1 MEITYNEGQ
10 APLEALLRSID
21 RPGDYFMEG
30 RLFVPMPRVEVSG
43 TGLLSFPVT
52 PPQAE
57 ALISVADRA
66 PYGRGEQTL
75 VDSSVRACWQIDAEQ
90 VTVAGGVWRDTFAD
104 VVARAATGLGC
115 PPEHTEAHLY
125 KLLVYEPGG
134 FFAPH
139 RDTEKVDGMV
149 ATMVLSLPVAG
160 AGGEMVIRHKKREAV
175 VDLRSDE
182 PSELA
187 FAAFYADCVH
197 ETRPVSA
204 GYRIALVYHLVLHKS
219 GADDRLRS
227 APDFGAHEARIAA
240 QLRNWETSATD
251 GNKRAW
257 LLEHDYSQAGLSFDA
272 LKNGDAAVGGALA
285 RAARRADQ
293 SLHAAILRIEEHGV
307 AVETGDYPGWDDLGK
322 PWEMEEVFQTEVWFE
337 DWIAPDGTRRD
348 YGRVPL
354 LAGELLPSGAL
365 DDAEP
370 DDEDVNV
377 TGNEG
382 IELSHSYRRAAL
394 VLWPEQ
400 HTVRTLA
407 RGGIGGAVAYVADE
421 LARTDVDADVSARAL
436 SLVTQLI
443 DAWPSPRRSR
453 PHDRYETTCTMQG
466 CADGLRL
473 LRRLGDEATTRRFL
487 HEVATAHYCGEE
499 NAELLETVATIA
511 PATLHGWL
519 PGFASA
525 ALPRSTEPVLA
536 LLLTLCEQET
546 SRSEEAEVWRTAL
559 RDAARA
565 ACDALPEI
573 VQSGGAAEHP
583 DRIEELDYLESAD
596 RRNRSAEL
604 SAHAIRCLF
613 ALLWH
618 CDLAEEAEA
627 AALLLAQNPAVAAPD
642 RVVPQVLVELAEHHL
657 PRGAAAPAGF
667 AALWR
672 HAAACLLARSARP
685 PAEPRDWVIE
695 ADIPCNC
702 PSCRLLKSFCTDPV
716 ETTLRLPLRK
726 DLRRHVHAII
736 DGHGLDLLHETERVG
751 RPYTLVCTKTRGAYE
766 RRCAQYAVDITDMR
780 LLVKAARSAPGA
792 EHEGELRLLRAAIQQ
807 SATPGVIRN
816 PSGHHCTSPSI
827 GV

>member
-1 MEITYNEGQ
+1 MQ
-10 APLEALLRSID
+10 
-21 RPGDYFMEG
+21 G
-30 RLFVPMPRVEVSG
+30 RLFVPMPRVEV
-43 TGLLSFPVT
+43 TGAGMLSFPVT

-57 ALISVADRA
+57 ALISVAERT
-66 PYGRGEQTL
+66 PYGKGEQTL

-90 VTVAGGVWRDTFAD
+90 VTVSGGVWRDTLAD
-104 VVARAATGLGC
+104 IVVRAATGLGC

-160 AGGEMVIRHKKREAV
+160 AGGELVIRHKKRETV
-175 VDLRSDE
+175 VDLRSEE

-204 GYRIALVYHLVLHKS
+204 GYRIGLVYHLVLRKS
-219 GADDRLRS
+219 AADDRLRS
-227 APDFGAHEARIAA
+227 APDFSAYEARIAA
-240 QLRNWETSATD
+240 HLRKWETSATD
-251 GNKRAW
+251 GNKLVW

-272 LKNGDAAVGGALA
+272 LKNEDAAVGGALA

-293 SLHAAILRIEEHGV
+293 SMHAAILHIEEHGI
-307 AVETGDYPGWDDLGK
+307 AAETGEFPGWDDLGK

-337 DWIAPDGTRRD
+337 EWIAPDGTRRD

-370 DDEDVNV
+370 DDEEVNV

-382 IELSHSYRRAAL
+382 VELSHSYRRAAL

-400 HTVRTLA
+400 NTVRTLA

-421 LARTDVDADVSARAL
+421 LVGTDVDADVSARAP

-443 DAWPSPRRSR
+443 DAWPAPRRSR
-453 PHDRYETTCTMQG
+453 PYDRCETTHTMPG

-499 NAELLETVATIA
+499 NAELLETAATIA
-511 PATLHGWL
+511 PATLQGWL
-519 PGFASA
+519 PGFTSA
-525 ALPRSTEPVLA
+525 ALPRYTEPVLA
-536 LLLTLCEQET
+536 LLLKLYEQET
-546 SRSEEAEVWRTAL
+546 SRSEEAEVWRAAL
-559 RDAARA
+559 RDAACA

-573 VQSGGAAEHP
+573 VQSGGGVKPA
-583 DRIEELDYLESAD
+583 DRIEEIDYLEPAD
-596 RRNRSAEL
+596 RRSRSGEL

-627 AALLLAQNPAVAAPD
+627 ASVLLAKNPAAAAPD
-642 RVVPQVLVELAEHHL
+642 RAVPQALEELAEHHL
-657 PRGAAAPAGF
+657 LRSVAAPAGF

-672 HAAACLLARSARP
+672 HAAACLLARSAEP

-695 ADIPCNC
+695 AAVSCTC
-702 PSCRLLKSFCTDPV
+702 PSCRLLKSFCADPI

-726 DLRRHVHAII
+726 ELRRHVHTII
-736 DGHGLDLLHETERVG
+736 DGNGLDLTHETERIG

-766 RRCAQYAVDITDMR
+766 RRRVQYAVDISHMR
-780 LLVKAARSAPGA
+780 MLAKTASRASDAG
-792 EHEGELRLLRAAIQQ
+792 HGGELRRLRASIHR
-807 SATPGVIRN
+807 SATP
-816 PSGHHCTSPSI
+816 
-827 GV
+827 

>member
-1 MEITYNEGQ
+1 MQ
-10 APLEALLRSID
+10 
-21 RPGDYFMEG
+21 G
-30 RLFVPMPRVEVSG
+30 RLFVPMPRVEVAG
-43 TGLLSFPVT
+43 AGMLSFPVT

-57 ALISVADRA
+57 ALISVAEPA
-66 PYGRGEQTL
+66 PYGKGEQTL
-75 VDSSVRACWQIDAEQ
+75 VDSSVRACWQIDRAQ
-90 VTVAGGVWRDTFAD
+90 VTVTGGVWPDTFAD
-104 VVARAATGLGC
+104 IVARAATGLGC

-134 FFAPH
+134 FFAAH

-160 AGGEMVIRHKKREAV
+160 AGGEVVIRHKRRETV
-175 VDLRSDE
+175 VDLRSEE

-204 GYRIALVYHLVLHKS
+204 GYRIVLVYHLVLRKS
-219 GADDRLRS
+219 AADDRLRS
-227 APDFGAHEARIAA
+227 APDFRAHEARIAA
-240 QLRNWETSATD
+240 HLREWETSATA
-251 GNKRAW
+251 GNKLVW
-257 LLEHDYSQAGLSFDA
+257 LLEHGYSQAGLSFDA

-293 SLHAAILRIEEHGV
+293 SLHAAILRIEEHGI
-307 AVETGDYPGWDDLGK
+307 AVETGDYPNWDDLGK
-322 PWEMEEVFQTEVWFE
+322 PWEMEEVFRTELWFE

-370 DDEDVNV
+370 DDEEANV

-382 IELSHSYRRAAL
+382 VELSHSYRRAAL

-400 HTVRTLA
+400 NTVRILA

-421 LARTDVDADVSARAL
+421 LAGTDVDANVSARAL

-443 DAWPSPRRSR
+443 DAWPAPRRSR
-453 PHDRYETTCTMQG
+453 SYDRYETTDTMPG

-473 LRRLGDEATTRRFL
+473 LRRLGDEDTTRRFL

-499 NAELLETVATIA
+499 TEELLETVATIA
-511 PATLHGWL
+511 PATLQGWL

-525 ALPRSTEPVLA
+525 ALPGYTEPVLD

-546 SRSEEAEVWRTAL
+546 SRSGEAEMWRAAL
-559 RDAARA
+559 RDAACA
-565 ACDALPEI
+565 ACEALPEI
-573 VQSGGAAEHP
+573 VQSGGRVNPA
-583 DRIEELDYLESAD
+583 DRIEEFDYLEPAD
-596 RRNRSAEL
+596 RRSRSAEL

-627 AALLLAQNPAVAAPD
+627 AAMLLAQSPATASPD
-642 RVVPQVLVELAEHHL
+642 RAVPQALAELAEHHL
-657 PRGAAAPAGF
+657 PRSAAAPAGF

-672 HAAACLLARSARP
+672 HAAACLLARSAEP

-695 ADIPCNC
+695 AEIPCDC
-702 PSCRLLKSFCTDPV
+702 PSCRLLKSFCADPV

-726 DLRRHVHAII
+726 ELRRHVHAII
-736 DGHGLDLLHETERVG
+736 DGNGLDLTHETERIG

-766 RRCAQYAVDITDMR
+766 RRCAQHAVDIAHMR
-780 LLVKAARSAPGA
+780 LLVRAASRAPDAGNG
-792 EHEGELRLLRAAIQQ
+792 GELRRLRASIQH
-807 SATPGVIRN
+807 SATLGVTRN
-816 PSGHHCTSPSI
+816 PSGERSTSSSK
-827 GV
+827 GA

>member
-1 MEITYNEGQ
+1 MLSAGRSFFAHPQNGV
-10 APLEALLRSID
+10 AP
-21 RPGDYFMEG
+21 
-30 RLFVPMPRVEVSG
+30 PRVEVTG

-52 PPQAE
+52 PPQSE

-90 VTVAGGVWRDTFAD
+90 VTVTGAVWPATFAD
-104 VVARAATGLGC
+104 IVDRAATGLGC

-125 KLLVYEPGG
+125 KLLIYEPGG

-149 ATMVLSLPVAG
+149 ATMVLSLPVAS
-160 AGGEMVIRHKKREAV
+160 AGGELVIRHKKREAV

-197 ETRPVSA
+197 QTRPVSA
-204 GYRIALVYHLVLHKS
+204 GHRIVLVYHLVLRKS
-219 GADDRLRS
+219 AADDRLRR
-227 APDFGAHEARIAA
+227 APDFGAHEARVAA
-240 QLRNWETSATD
+240 QLRKWETSATD
-251 GNKRAW
+251 GNKLAW

-293 SLHAAILRIEEHGV
+293 SLHAAILRIEEHGI
-307 AVETGDYPGWDDLGK
+307 AAETGGFPGWDDLGK

-354 LAGELLPSGAL
+354 LARELLPSGAL

-421 LARTDVDADVSARAL
+421 LARTDADADVSARAL
-436 SLVTQLI
+436 SLVTHLI
-443 DAWPSPRRSR
+443 DAWPAPRRSR
-453 PHDRYETTCTMQG
+453 PHGRYETTDTMQG

-487 HEVATAHYCGEE
+487 HEVATSHYCGEE

-511 PATLHGWL
+511 PATLQGWL

-525 ALPRSTEPVLA
+525 ALPRYTEPVLA

-546 SRSEEAEVWRTAL
+546 TRSEEAEVWRTAL
-559 RDAARA
+559 RDAACA
-565 ACDALPEI
+565 ACDALPE
-573 VQSGGAAEHP
+573 VVRSDGGSEPAA
-583 DRIEELDYLESAD
+583 RLEELDYLEPTD
-596 RRNRSAEL
+596 RRSRSEEL

-627 AALLLAQNPAVAAPD
+627 AVVLFARHPAAAAPD
-642 RVVPQVLVELAEHHL
+642 RAVPQALAELAEIHL

-667 AALWR
+667 AVLWR
-672 HAAACLLARSARP
+672 HAAGFLLARSAKP
-685 PAEPRDWVIE
+685 PVEPRDWVIE

-702 PSCRLLKSFCTDPV
+702 PSCRLLKSFCADPV
-716 ETTLRLPLRK
+716 KTTLRLPLRK
-726 DLRRHVHAII
+726 DLRRHVHGII
-736 DGHGLDLLHETERVG
+736 EDHGLDLTHETERVG
-751 RPYTLVCTKTRGAYE
+751 RPYTLVCTKTRAAYE
-766 RRCAQYAVDITDMR
+766 RRCAQYAVDIAHMR
-780 LLVKAARSAPGA
+780 MLVRAASRAPDA
-792 EHEGELRLLRAAIQQ
+792 EHEGELRRLRASIQQ
-807 SATPGVIRN
+807 STASRV
-816 PSGHHCTSPSI
+816 SGNSSDDRCTSLSK
-827 GV
+827 GA